1 VSIVPRQFPRRRPGA
16 IDGRLSDLILALTGV
31 LLLGMGV
38 PMLLSWLSGDAEG
51 GMAGYGMTR
60 DS

>member
-1 VSIVPRQFPRRRPGA
+1 MPRQFPRRRPGA
-16 IDGRLSDLILALTGV
+16 IEGRLSDLVLALAGV

-38 PMLLSWLSGDAEG
+38 LMLLSWLSGDAEG
-51 GMAGYGMTR
+51 AVAGYVATR

>member
-1 VSIVPRQFPRRRPGA
+1 MPRQFPRRRPGA
-16 IDGRLSDLILALTGV
+16 IEGRLSDLVLALIGV

-38 PMLLSWLSGDAEG
+38 LVLLSWLSGDADG
-51 GMAGYGMTR
+51 AMAGYAISR

>member
-1 VSIVPRQFPRRRPGA
+1 MPRQFPRRRPGA
-16 IDGRLSDLILALTGV
+16 IDGRLSDLVLALTGV

-38 PMLLSWLSGDAEG
+38 LMLLSWLSGDAEG
-51 GMAGYGMTR
+51 AVAGYAIAR

>member
-1 VSIVPRQFPRRRPGA
+1 MPRQFPRRRPGV
-16 IDGRLSDLILALTGV
+16 IEGRLSDLVLALTGV

-38 PMLLSWLSGDAEG
+38 LLLLSWLSGDAEG
-51 GMAGYGMTR
+51 ALTAYVLTR

>member
-1 VSIVPRQFPRRRPGA
+1 MSRQFPRRRPGA
-16 IDGRLSDLILALTGV
+16 MEGRLSDLVLALTGV

-38 PMLLSWLSGDAEG
+38 LMLLSWLSGHAEG
-51 GMAGYGMTR
+51 AVAGNAVVR